1 MARRDVAPGQKY
13 QQTDSVGVWVVIDMV
28 KDAEGIAHA
37 RMVRVGDSTTR
48 KTISV
53 PALKDGRLFRLLPD

>member
-1 MARRDVAPGQKY
+1 MARRDVSPGQKY
-13 QQTDSVGVWVVIDMV
+13 QQVGSSSVWEVIDTV

-37 RMVRVGDSTTR
+37 RMIRLGDPTTR

-53 PALKDGRLFRLLPD
+53 PALRDGRLYRLLPD

>member
-1 MARRDVAPGQKY
+1 MARRDVTPGQKY
-13 QQTDSVGVWVVIDMV
+13 QQTESSAVWQVVDLV

-37 RMVRVGDSTTR
+37 RMVRVGDPTTR

-53 PALKDGRLFRLLPD
+53 LALRDSRLYRLIPD